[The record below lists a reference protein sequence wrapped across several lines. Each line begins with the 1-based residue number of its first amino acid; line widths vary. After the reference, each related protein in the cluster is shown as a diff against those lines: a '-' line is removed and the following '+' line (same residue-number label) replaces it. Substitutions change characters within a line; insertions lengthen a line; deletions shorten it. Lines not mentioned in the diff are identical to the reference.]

1 MMLARLWNA
10 LPALLLLLFG
20 CAVVVG
26 GMQLESGS
34 LTRMGPGFMPML
46 LGALLVFLAAALL
59 LQQQWIS
66 LVQTMP
72 QLLPARPLLCAS
84 ASLVLWALLAE
95 RSGFIPASIVQ
106 LLLAYA
112 ALPRENWIAVLGS
125 SVCISLLAFVLFV
138 LLLGLPLRA
147 VG

>member
-1 MMLARLWNA
+1 MMAARLWNT
-10 LPALLLLLFG
+10 LPAMLLLLFG
-20 CAVVVG
+20 AAVVAG

-46 LGALLVFLAAALL
+46 LGALLVFLATALL
-59 LQQQWIS
+59 LQQWFSVLQA
-66 LVQTMP
+66 MP
-72 QLLPARPLLCAS
+72 KLLPARPLLCAG
-84 ASLVLWALLAE
+84 ASLLLWALLAE
-95 RSGFIPASIVQ
+95 RSGFIPASITQ

-112 ALPRENWIAVLGS
+112 AMPRENWFAVLGNA
-125 SVCISLLAFVLFV
+125 VGVSLLAFVLFV